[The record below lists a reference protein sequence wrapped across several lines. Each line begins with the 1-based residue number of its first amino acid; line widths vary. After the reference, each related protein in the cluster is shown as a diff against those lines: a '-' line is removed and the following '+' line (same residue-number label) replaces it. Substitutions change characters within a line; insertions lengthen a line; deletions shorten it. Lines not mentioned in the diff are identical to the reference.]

1 MEDGDS
7 DTDKYPHRTGNNAG
21 HDFVHGTWTVQ
32 FLRKPLPPTPPLKG
46 RGFLLG
52 KHSLLRM
59 PASLSAQRNRPFC
72 VIGSLDTILCYHL
85 VT

>member
-32 FLRKPLPPTPPLKG
+32 FLRKPLPRDWQTVVEPLIWRSIGQAEKSES
-46 RGFLLG
+46 R
-52 KHSLLRM
+52 KH
-59 PASLSAQRNRPFC
+59 A
-72 VIGSLDTILCYHL
+72 D
-85 VT
+85 

>member
-32 FLRKPLPPTPPLKG
+32 FLRKPLPNPSPKKGGAFGSSACTQKKRTGILHAPLSFFYTKYIYE
-46 RGFLLG
+46 
-52 KHSLLRM
+52 
-59 PASLSAQRNRPFC
+59 NY
-72 VIGSLDTILCYHL
+72 I
-85 VT
+85 